1 MMKMDLIKRTEV
13 LSAEKDL
20 KAIRKALENISDKI
34 APVSKET
41 NVVVANGLDPFFG
54 KIHMSEKHMDAWN
67 KEFDYIGVSLVG
79 LMEECAELQ
88 QAASKYY
95 REYRYTDHAHCSA
108 ERAAMIEEMAHV
120 LIDIRMICHALEISP
135 EDIQKEIMKKYPGG
149 YLGKEDYYADNA
161 KYVSVD
167 CSCD

>member
-1 MMKMDLIKRTEV
+1 MDLIKRTEV
-13 LSAEKDL
+13 LSAERDL
-20 KAIRKALENISDKI
+20 RAIKAALEKIASGI

-54 KIHMSEKHMDAWN
+54 KIHMSQTHMDAWAGDFN
-67 KEFDYIGVSLVG
+67 AIYLALVG
-79 LMEECAELQ
+79 LMEESAELQ
-88 QAASKYY
+88 QASSKYY
-95 REYRYTDHAHCSA
+95 RKFRDVGFHGQCAT

-167 CSCD
+167 CSCN